1 MGCDSARGKIRSY
14 HDSRARSYA
23 LANFFKVAAVCS
35 AIGWVETGRSR
46 MLALLGLSAVLGVD
60 DKLNFLWVVASLAVA
75 LILVY
80 GREVIAAIRDHP
92 KSRIILI
99 ISALWLVL
107 ASRCSWPCRLPGCPP
122 SVRPWTWAFKF
133 PKCGGSSF
141 RP

>member
-1 MGCDSARGKIRSY
+1 
-14 HDSRARSYA
+14 
-23 LANFFKVAAVCS
+23 
-35 AIGWVETGRSR
+35 

-80 GREVIAAIRDHP
+80 GREVIAAIRDDP

-107 ASRCSWPCRLPGCPP
+107 ASRCSPPAGFRVALQASDLGPGLSNFP
-122 SVRPWTWAFKF
+122 SVAAPHFDPEPGALGHVFA
-133 PKCGGSSF
+133 GSLG
-141 RP
+141 PG